1 MAPKKFKQQGKINLK
16 LRKDT
21 KVLRATTTSQMLDI
35 NQRPHPRNGCGRQT
49 EECESK
55 KWTRNWNDTGK
66 PCPNP
71 APEQNHVIRMCR
83 CCVCRQWND
92 QLRHPIDNNIRWR
105 SNNTTLLTFSGQ
117 PRHKKSIW
125 AKLGREDR
133 IEFGRRTLYD
143 MCQCTNISNNHHI
156 LQSVPRHTAIHQH
169 QQTQTITL
177 KQKIS
182 QHRQRKPY

>member
-1 MAPKKFKQQGKINLK
+1 MVA
-16 LRKDT
+16 
-21 KVLRATTTSQMLDI
+21 RATNWRMRKQKVNPELKWHREAMSQPSTRAKSCHSNVPLLCM
-35 NQRPHPRNGCGRQT
+35 PPM
-49 EECESK
+49 
-55 KWTRNWNDTGK
+55 KWPT
-66 PCPNP
+66 
-71 APEQNHVIRMCR
+71 
-83 CCVCRQWND
+83 
-92 QLRHPIDNNIRWR
+92 RHPIDNNIRWR

-143 MCQCTNISNNHHI
+143 MCQCTNIYNNHHI